1 MATWFQYLTLI
12 PTGAATPTDQ
22 LCQIHHGVPANG
34 HLLPSE
40 RIMEQGETSPDDSP
54 QSGFLF
60 EVWKPPRLSVSTE
73 NSNTSDYGPWCLGYR
88 AQIADNSFNGSTAPQ
103 SSMPLPIARPV
114 DQFSAQGAGDDML
127 VANPG
132 VSASVNLMS
141 LVGPTSISD
150 LPQSLSGFFVAAL
163 QIPTPSQQFADDRQ
177 PCGWRGNRG
186 DTCNVLIGYHCEA
199 HLASAHGIVDMP
211 RTQIV
216 KCGRC
221 GKRMG
226 RRSIL
231 RHYRERH
238 LGFHR

>member
-1 MATWFQYLTLI
+1 MTTWFPYLTLI

-22 LCQIHHGVPANG
+22 LCQIHYGVPANG
-34 HLLPSE
+34 RLLPSE
-40 RIMEQGETSPDDSP
+40 CIMEQGETSPDAGP
-54 QSGFLF
+54 QSGFLP
-60 EVWKPPRLSVSTE
+60 EVWKLPRLSVSTE
-73 NSNTSDYGPWCLGYR
+73 NPNTSDYGPWCLGHR

-103 SSMPLPIARPV
+103 GSLPLPITRPV
-114 DQFSAQGAGDDML
+114 DQFSALGAGDDML

-132 VSASVNLMS
+132 VSASVNPMS
-141 LVGPTSISD
+141 LVGPASASD
-150 LPQSLSGFFVAAL
+150 LQQSPSGFFAAAP
-163 QIPTPSQQFADDRQ
+163 QMPTPSQEFADDRQ

-199 HLASAHGIVDMP
+199 HLASAHGIVDMS
-211 RTQIV
+211 RTRIV

-238 LGFHR
+238 LGFRR

>member
-60 EVWKPPRLSVSTE
+60 E
-73 NSNTSDYGPWCLGYR
+73 
-88 AQIADNSFNGSTAPQ
+88 IADNSFNGSTAPQ

-114 DQFSAQGAGDDML
+114 DGAGDDML